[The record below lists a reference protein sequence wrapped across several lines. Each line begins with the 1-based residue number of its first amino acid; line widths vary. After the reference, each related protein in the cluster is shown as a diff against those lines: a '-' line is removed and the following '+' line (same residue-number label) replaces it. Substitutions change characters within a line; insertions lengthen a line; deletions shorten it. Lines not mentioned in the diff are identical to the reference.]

1 MSRRIRQERK
11 ALEKM
16 ISMYCRAKHQPKAG
30 LCPACQSLLAY
41 AQQRLEKCFF
51 GGEKPVCAKCPIHCY
66 ARQRRQEIA
75 AVMRYAGPRL
85 VFRDPWAA
93 LLHLMHTL
101 YPAPKLCKI
110 SRRQDAGE

>member
-11 ALEKM
+11 AIEKM
-16 ISMYCRAKHQPKAG
+16 ISMYCRGQHQTKTG

-85 VFRDPWAA
+85 FFRDPWAA
-93 LLHLMHTL
+93 LLHLMHTCQRVPQMAKKRTEL
-101 YPAPKLCKI
+101 
-110 SRRQDAGE
+110 S